1 MTAAARNTRENIEI
15 ARNNARQSPP
25 RSTSLTHPSI
35 TRSPSPSLTAPDAAT
50 LNRAKHDSA
59 IRSARAITA
68 YAARRE
74 NELAIFGRPATARER
89 GLLRHFMSYI
99 KNVLTPEC
107 RAEGIEVGDVIT
119 RAIECLKKH

>member
-1 MTAAARNTRENIEI
+1 MTAKARNTRKNAAEV
-15 ARNNARQSPP
+15 RNAARQSTP
-25 RSTSLTHPSI
+25 RNTILPHPKI
-35 TRSPSPSLTAPDAAT
+35 PSPSLTALDAAT

-59 IRSARAITA
+59 MRSARAITA

-107 RAEGIEVGDVIT
+107 RAEGIEVSDVIT